1 MIVGEAIA
9 DADHP
14 VNPND
19 IRSGIHQPRPAFG
32 RCQHRSRRDCCCNC
46 QKNSCRPHDHLRQ
59 HHWVRWLVGYSCDC
73 NWSRRTSRR
82 ANDLGNQSSTAP
94 HRHLK
99 HKHVVLYFKRS
110 PHNFVGL
117 YSNQVAEY
125 LSRLPTNEVPVT
137 FEVTK
142 DFGRVR
148 AFNEIQ
154 IGELKTWD
162 GDHSYGYGGV
172 SSHSAPSPWP

>member
-1 MIVGEAIA
+1 MTFVLAYINLVPHLVVANIVLVAIVAAIA
-9 DADHP
+9 KKTRAGRMITCVSIIGSVGWWVTFAIATGVEERVVVQMTWEIDP
-14 VNPND
+14 
-19 IRSGIHQPRPAFG
+19 QRP
-32 RCQHRSRRDCCCNC
+32 
-46 QKNSCRPHDHLRQ
+46 
-59 HHWVRWLVGYSCDC
+59 
-73 NWSRRTSRR
+73 
-82 ANDLGNQSSTAP
+82 P

-172 SSHSAPSPWP
+172 SSHSDPSPWP